1 MNLPLSGFALG
12 LVAAL
17 ALGGSGYAQAF
28 PVTIEHVY
36 GETVIEAQPERVAT
50 WAWGNTDAV
59 LALGVKPV
67 AIPFISYGGGENGIH
82 PWAEDALEAMGG
94 EAPLMLAEGDEPPYE
109 QILAADP
116 DVIIAAYSGIT
127 EEQYERLSQ
136 IAPTIAYQG
145 AAWSAP
151 WQDVT
156 RTVGEALGR
165 ADAADA
171 LIAETENF
179 VADTVA
185 QYPNLE
191 GTSFIAVNDFDG
203 SLAVYS
209 GLDSRVK
216 FLTDLGLVYA
226 PSLEDLSAD
235 DESFYFSVSYEN
247 ADLLASGILVSYYEN
262 QADSDAFFTAPH
274 IARLPQTEA
283 GAYATIVDVEEVA
296 AVSPPSALSL
306 RWGIEDYVALIAAA
320 AENARP

>member
-1 MNLPLSGFALG
+1 MNVMGKGLLG
-12 LVAAL
+12 LAAVVAFA
-17 ALGGSGYAQAF
+17 GGGYAQDF

-59 LALGVKPV
+59 LALGVKPI
-67 AIPFISYGGGENGIH
+67 AMPFISYGGGDNGIH

-94 EAPLMLAEGDEPPYE
+94 DAPLILAEGDEPPYE

-127 EEQYERLSQ
+127 QEQYERLSQ
-136 IAPTIAYQG
+136 IAPTIAYKG
-145 AAWSAP
+145 AAWSGT

-156 RTVGEALGR
+156 RTVGQVLGL
-165 ADAADA
+165 ADEADA
-171 LIAETENF
+171 LVAETEQL

-185 QYPNLE
+185 QYPGLE
-191 GTSFIAVNDFDG
+191 GTSFIAVNDYDG
-203 SLAVYS
+203 SLAVYA

-226 PSLEDLSAD
+226 PSLDALSGD

-247 ADLLASGILVSYYEN
+247 ADQLVSDILVSYYEN
-262 QADSDAFFTAPH
+262 QEDSDAFFSAPH
-274 IARLPQTEA
+274 IARLPQTQT

-306 RWGIEDYVALIAAA
+306 RWGIEDYVALLAAA
-320 AENARP
+320 AENAQP

>member
-1 MNLPLSGFALG
+1 MTGG
-12 LVAAL
+12 MRAAL
-17 ALGGSGYAQAF
+17 ALALSGVLAGLALAQEF
-28 PVTIEHVY
+28 PVSIEHVY
-36 GETVIEAQPERVAT
+36 GQTTIETRPERVVT

-67 AIPFISYGGGENGIH
+67 AIPFLSYGGGENGIH
-82 PWAEDALEAMGG
+82 PWAEEALEAMGG
-94 EAPLMLAEGDEPPYE
+94 ELPIILAEADEPPYE

-116 DVIIAAYSGIT
+116 DVIIAVYSGVT

-156 RTVGEALGR
+156 RTVGQALGL
-165 ADAADA
+165 ADEADT
-171 LIAETENF
+171 LVTDTEQF

-185 QYPNLE
+185 QHEGLE
-191 GTSFIAVNDFDG
+191 GTSFIGLNDFDG
-203 SLAVYS
+203 SLAIYA

-226 PSLEDLSAD
+226 PSLDALGGD

-247 ADLLASGILVSYYEN
+247 ADQLVSDILVS
-262 QADSDAFFTAPH
+262 
-274 IARLPQTEA
+274 
-283 GAYATIVDVEEVA
+283 
-296 AVSPPSALSL
+296 
-306 RWGIEDYVALIAAA
+306 
-320 AENARP
+320 